1 MNKLARMT
9 AMAALVSIATVAG
22 ISATKAQA
30 APQQQPAPPK
40 SFQTILN
47 YNQQDGTFA
56 TLTAG
61 PKERIVITE
70 INCNVLA
77 PAGTSPA
84 GGVWVGPRDIVNTG
98 WLGSYQA
105 QFVFS
110 MTSNFSIS
118 QDRFS
123 ASKTTSII
131 LEPGQSL
138 TWSLRTSD
146 GEDAITPFGSMNANL
161 SIRAETTTLP

>member
-1 MNKLARMT
+1 MHYEIHEVEQHTLRL
-9 AMAALVSIATVAG
+9 LVAFDVVRV
-22 ISATKAQA
+22 
-30 APQQQPAPPK
+30 
-40 SFQTILN
+40 
-47 YNQQDGTFA
+47 GT
-56 TLTAG
+56 
-61 PKERIVITE
+61 
-70 INCNVLA
+70 
-77 PAGTSPA
+77 
-84 GGVWVGPRDIVNTG
+84 
-98 WLGSYQA
+98 GSYQA